1 MFVTQDLPIGIVVD
15 RDELGTPA
23 DRHRETAGQDQRDAQ
38 LQADRPRFARTER
51 RVGPIVSKGEGPH
64 FVRAGRAIRG
74 LESKA
79 AEPSWRDAIHSTP
92 RNSKTQRNAQE
103 AVLFHAYTPMRKGR
117 DSSIHCWRTLIRAE
131 GAPSGA

>member
-1 MFVTQDLPIGIVVD
+1 MSVAQDFPIAIVVD
-15 RDELGTPA
+15 RDEIRTPA

-38 LQADRPRFARTER
+38 LQADRPRFARTKR
-51 RVGPIVSKGEGPH
+51 RVGPILFKGEGPH

-103 AVLFHAYTPMRKGR
+103 VVLFHSNTPPVPG
-117 DSSIHCWRTLIRAE
+117 
-131 GAPSGA
+131 